1 MNIIVDTCIWSLA
14 FRRKK
19 NASLTEVIILTELI
33 KDSRVQILG
42 PIRQEVLS
50 GIKSKDQFFLLQDKL
65 RAFPDLQLFEE
76 DYEKAAESFNLCRSN
91 GIQGSNTDFL
101 ICAVALRSNMPVY
114 TIDNDFKYYQK
125 FLDFSLYG
133 HNY

>member
-19 NASLTEVIILTELI
+19 NASLTEVIVLTELI
-33 KDSRVQILG
+33 KGSRVQILG

-50 GIKSKDQFFLLQDKL
+50 GIKSKDQFFLLQDKM

-76 DYEKAAESFNLCRSN
+76 YYEKAAEYFNLCRSN

-125 FLDFSLYG
+125 FLDVSLYG
-133 HNY
+133 HK

>member
-19 NASLTEVIILTELI
+19 NTSLTEVIILTELI

-76 DYEKAAESFNLCRSN
+76 DYEKAAEYFNLCRSN

-114 TIDNDFKYYQK
+114 TIDNNFKYYQK

-133 HNY
+133 HN

>member
-19 NASLTEVIILTELI
+19 NASLPEVIILTELI

-133 HNY
+133 HN

>member
-19 NASLTEVIILTELI
+19 NASLPEVIILTELI

-50 GIKSKDQFFLLQDKL
+50 DIKSKDQFLLLQDKL

-76 DYEKAAESFNLCRSN
+76 DYEKAAEYFNLCRSN

-125 FLDFSLYG
+125 FLDVSLYS
-133 HNY
+133 HN

>member
-133 HNY
+133 HN

>member
-76 DYEKAAESFNLCRSN
+76 DYEKAAEYFNLCRSN

-133 HNY
+133 HN

>member
-19 NASLTEVIILTELI
+19 NASLPEVIILTELI

-50 GIKSKDQFFLLQDKL
+50 DIKSKDQFLLLQDKL

-125 FLDFSLYG
+125 LLDFSLYG
-133 HNY
+133 HN

>member
-19 NASLTEVIILTELI
+19 NTSLTEVIILTELI

-76 DYEKAAESFNLCRSN
+76 DYEKAAEYFNLCRSN

-125 FLDFSLYG
+125 FLDVSLYG
-133 HNY
+133 HK

>member
-19 NASLTEVIILTELI
+19 NASLPEVIILTELI

-50 GIKSKDQFFLLQDKL
+50 DIKSKDQFFLLQDKL

-133 HNY
+133 HN

>member
-19 NASLTEVIILTELI
+19 NASLSEVILLTELI

-50 GIKSKDQFFLLQDKL
+50 GIKSKDQFILLQDKL

-76 DYEKAAESFNLCRSN
+76 DYEKAAEYFNLCRSN

-125 FLDFSLYG
+125 FLDVSLYG
-133 HNY
+133 HK

>member
-14 FRRKK
+14 FRRKI

>member
-19 NASLTEVIILTELI
+19 NASLPEVIILTELI

-42 PIRQEVLS
+42 PIRQEVFS
-50 GIKSKDQFFLLQDKL
+50 GIKSKDQFLLLQDKL

-133 HNY
+133 HN

>member
-114 TIDNDFKYYQK
+114 TIDDDFKYYQK

-133 HNY
+133 HN

>member
-19 NASLTEVIILTELI
+19 NASLTEVIVLTELI
-33 KDSRVQILG
+33 KGSRVQILG

-76 DYEKAAESFNLCRSN
+76 DYEKAAESFNLCQSN

-125 FLDFSLYG
+125 FLDVSLYG
-133 HNY
+133 HK